1 MYTVAL
7 PFLDAIKF
15 GLSFMTHS
23 RRSLLRHL
31 LAATALLDAY
41 PSRAF
46 DRNPSAPVL
55 GTMPDAHPSA
65 DILLAQ
71 AHLLL
76 TALHSPELTPFLN
89 EWPHPSERRSSAPSA
104 VPALRWLP
112 QVKEAAP
119 PFSAA
124 FVDALAAAA
133 PSLAWQRSYSPAAVG
148 ATFFDNYGWTEMI
161 GLTGP
166 TRSEHLACGVLL
178 LGPHLIYPPH
188 RHEAEEIYVPLS
200 GTAEWRDGND
210 EWRERP
216 PGSVIHHASY
226 QPHAMRTAQAP
237 MLALYLWR
245 SDNLAQKSRLD
256 PPAPAPTQ

>member
-1 MYTVAL
+1 
-7 PFLDAIKF
+7 
-15 GLSFMTHS
+15 MTQS

-41 PSRAF
+41 PLRAL
-46 DRNPSAPVL
+46 DRDLSTPTQGTRDTRPSM
-55 GTMPDAHPSA
+55 GT
-65 DILLAQ
+65 LLAQ
-71 AHLLL
+71 AHALL
-76 TALHSPELTPFLN
+76 AGLHSPELTPFLN
-89 EWPHPSERRSSAPSA
+89 EWPHPSERRSIAPSA

-124 FVDALAAAA
+124 LVDALAAAA

-148 ATFFDNYGWTEMI
+148 ATFFANYGWTEMT
-161 GLTGP
+161 GLMGP
-166 TRSEHLACGVLL
+166 VPSEHLACGLLL
-178 LGPHLIYPPH
+178 LGPHLIYPSH

-200 GTAEWRDGND
+200 GTAEWRDGID
-210 EWRERP
+210 EWHERP
-216 PGSVIHHASY
+216 PGSVIHHARY

-256 PPAPAPTQ
+256 PPAPDPAQ